1 MSQSVAHARRPFSQ
15 PVPVEVLEVRTLM
28 SVTNSEGGNVVPAH
42 DLGLYFSP
50 IAHDVGPYY
59 APHGKAFPGSVAP
72 VTINDVGATSI
83 ISGGLSATVSNT
95 PGGGSATYQISCK
108 SVVMVS
114 KVTRRERSMNSLVGI
129 FIAAIGDVQS
139 SALKVPIRSHLVTT
153 LGLSM
158 ALETMCMRFEMSVK
172 FWRTIYFERLD

>member
-83 ISGGLSATVSNT
+83 ISGGLPATVSNT
-95 PGGGSATYQISCK
+95 PGGGSATYQISVIRASRCTQPRIPTTPTAA
-108 SVVMVS
+108 SAS
-114 KVTRRERSMNSLVGI
+114 NSLANGSASTQPSMSPASSSDSCRRLLSKLNLSHRHR
-129 FIAAIGDVQS
+129 IA
-139 SALKVPIRSHLVTT
+139 
-153 LGLSM
+153 
-158 ALETMCMRFEMSVK
+158 
-172 FWRTIYFERLD
+172 LDELCQQNH